1 MKKKDKSPEPAKKAK
16 RGNAFRP
23 RRKPADG
30 ELYRQPLDFEPSTPK
45 IRAEEEEESRR
56 RGFRRATTV
65 VVLLLLTALGYVAV
79 KETVWANPSFSL
91 RHVYVHTSGMLT
103 PTEIAYATGLTEG
116 TNLLTA
122 DLGAVRGRLMSL
134 PAIKGVTV
142 QRDFAGRMD
151 VTVQQR
157 QPVAWVRI
165 ERLGWIPKKSGAGLL
180 VDAEGAAIPCVHMMD
195 AYDGLPEI
203 SDDSIEQVVPG
214 AVLKGEQFTAALN
227 LLRRL
232 SERQSLGGD
241 AVRSVTVKNACALE
255 AVLGSGL
262 KATFAWDDLETELK
276 RFDLIVA
283 EAQRR
288 KWHLMTVNLMAET
301 NLPITFR
308 PVAKEGAPPAAVPI
322 ARPASRT
329 SATKSSS
336 SPTRRTRR

>member
-1 MKKKDKSPEPAKKAK
+1 MKPDKNAESAKKAK
-16 RGNAFRP
+16 RANAFR
-23 RRKPADG
+23 RKRKPAEG
-30 ELYRQPLDFEPSTPK
+30 ELYRQPLDLDPSTPK
-45 IRAEEEEESRR
+45 IRAEEEEEARR
-56 RGFRRATTV
+56 RGFRRAVTV

-103 PTEIAYATGLTEG
+103 PTEIAHATGLTEG

-122 DLGAVRGRLMSL
+122 DLGAVRARLMNL
-134 PAIKGVTV
+134 PAVKGVSV

-151 VTVQQR
+151 VSVQQR
-157 QPVAWVRI
+157 QPIAWVRC

-180 VDAEGAAIPCVHMMD
+180 VDAEGAAIPCVHMLD
-195 AYDGLPEI
+195 AYESLPEI
-203 SDDSIEQVVPG
+203 HDNTLEQVVPG
-214 AVLKGEQFTAALN
+214 ATLKGEQFTAALG

-232 SERQSLGGD
+232 SEKQSLGGD
-241 AVRSVTVKNACALE
+241 PVRTVAVKNACALE

-262 KATFAWDDLETELK
+262 KATFAWDDLDTELK

-288 KWHLMTVNLMAET
+288 KWHLLTVNLMAEH

-329 SATKSSS
+329 TPAKASS
-336 SPTRRTRR
+336 TRRTRR